1 MPSLAQAQ
9 DRSDGPAPG
18 SECSHRMRVVGYV
31 QPSARTRLDCRQPLR
46 AVCEHGCGFEAF
58 WRCDCMDESKCG
70 MCSERRRK
78 LIARLV
84 DLGTTQRLGQAFTY
98 FLTLNGPGENEHKR
112 WRQGRGG
119 ADRPD
124 CDCHRTWQTM
134 SKGEWNKQESACWNR
149 LRTALSRRP
158 GGLTYIGAVE
168 VQKRGVLHR
177 HVVLCSADALL
188 PEEVG
193 ALALAAGYGCVHDL
207 QVIKSASKAAWYVSK
222 YVTKS
227 AGARGEVPWIADVV
241 DRETGEIRPMKT
253 MATFR
258 TWSSAH
264 SWGYTLK
271 GLREIARTQARARAM
286 YLREFSQL
294 LEDEKAGCLAGPTAG
309 SPQEPDPPPE

>member
-1 MPSLAQAQ
+1 
-9 DRSDGPAPG
+9 
-18 SECSHRMRVVGYV
+18 VVGYV
-31 QPSARTRLDCRQPLR
+31 QPTAGTRLDCRQPLR
-46 AVCEHGCGFEAF
+46 AVCLDGCGFEAF
-58 WRCDCMDESKCG
+58 WRCDCMDAARCDL
-70 MCSERRRK
+70 CSERRRK

-84 DLGTTQRLGQAFTY
+84 DLGTTQRVGRGYTY

-119 ADRPD
+119 PDRPE
-124 CDCHRTWQTM
+124 CDCHRVWLTM
-134 SKGEWNKQESACWNR
+134 RKGDWNAQESACWNR
-149 LRTALSRRP
+149 LRTALSRRE

-177 HVVLCSADALL
+177 HVVLNSADPLL

-193 ALALAAGYGCVHDL
+193 SLALAAGYGCVHDL
-207 QVIKSASKAAWYVSK
+207 QVIRSASKAAWYISK

-227 AGARGEVPWIADVV
+227 AGDRGEVPWFADVV
-241 DRETGEIRPMKT
+241 DKQTGEVRLMKT

-258 TWSSAH
+258 TWSSAQ

-286 YLREFSQL
+286 YLREFAQL

-309 SPQEPDPPPE
+309 DPQEPDPPPE